1 MGNQLSKRRQKV
13 DSNPSLNFNTP
24 SFQDGSTSMH
34 SQPNFPPYSLYFPSD
49 EEATERFRKIHYLM
63 KHVFQRNYFAP
74 VDSALQSPGAM
85 ALDVG
90 CGAYA
95 TWAVGMD
102 QSEREKK
109 SGRLADLR
117 LL

>member
-1 MGNQLSKRRQKV
+1 
-13 DSNPSLNFNTP
+13 
-24 SFQDGSTSMH
+24 
-34 SQPNFPPYSLYFPSD
+34 
-49 EEATERFRKIHYLM
+49 M